1 MNEFRLTLAP
11 SGAVTLRQM
20 PEFKLERAFDGA
32 VVRLALTGLRRKR
45 RTKYLEGTM
54 YPDQHN
60 FFASPAQG
68 STLNLGQF
76 GSQFAQHP
84 CRGCEPKGQGYDAQT
99 PARPQRAHKHLLL
112 ALLTRL
118 AR

>member
-20 PEFKLERAFDGA
+20 PEFKLERAFEGA
-32 VVRLALTGLRRKR
+32 VIRLALTGLRRKR
-45 RTKYLEGTM
+45 RTNNLEGTM
-54 YPDQHN
+54 EPNQHN

-84 CRGCEPKGQGYDAQT
+84 CNGCAPKGQAYDALT
-99 PARPQRAHKHLLL
+99 PARPQRAHKHLFA

-118 AR
+118 PK